1 MNMKKTAIVSAAAAL
16 LLLAG
21 VGLAQ
26 PPGQKASRNELNRS
40 GRDYGR
46 NRTRPLSSS

>member
-1 MNMKKTAIVSAAAAL
+1 MMKKTAIVSAAAAL

-26 PPGQKASRNELNRS
+26 PPGKRHQGMN
-40 GRDYGR
+40 
-46 NRTRPLSSS
+46 